1 MTLDPT
7 AREANVRDSLKKFF
21 VDNLNKT
28 EGIPIVFDRFLE
40 SPKLQGKEVD
50 RWVGV
55 DLADATIDSLSEQDL
70 DVYVCTRKDPENFRL
85 SQLRDTVM
93 NYLTPSSDDVCFK
106 TIPFYRSYA
115 TSAWTS
121 IGGFVITRITQTRDM
136 VAEDQTKFK
145 IIYVQM
151 KYASKI

>member
-7 AREANVRDSLKKFF
+7 AREANLRDSLKKFF
-21 VDNLNKT
+21 IENLSRT
-28 EGIPIVFDRFLE
+28 EGIPIIFDRFLE

-50 RWVGV
+50 RWVGI
-55 DLADATIDSLSEQDL
+55 DLGETEMDILSEQEIEI
-70 DVYVCTRKDPENFRL
+70 YVCTRKDPENFRL

-93 NYLTPSSDDVCFK
+93 DYLTPSSNDVCYK
-106 TIPFYRSYA
+106 TIPFYRSHP
-115 TSAWTS
+115 TNAWTV
-121 IGGFVITRITQTRDM
+121 IGGLLITRTNQSKDL

-151 KYASKI
+151 KFASKL

>member
-115 TSAWTS
+115 TSAWTV

>member
-7 AREANVRDSLKKFF
+7 AREANVRDSIKKFF
-21 VDNLNKT
+21 IDNLNRT
-28 EGIPIVFDRFLE
+28 EGIPIIFDRFLE

-50 RWVGV
+50 RWIGV
-55 DLADATIDSLSEQDL
+55 DLGDLDIDTVSEQDL

-93 NYLTPSSDDVCFK
+93 DYLTPSSDDVCFK
-106 TIPFYRSYA
+106 TIPFYRSHP
-115 TSAWTS
+115 TNAWTL
-121 IGGFVITRITQTRDM
+121 IGGFVITKINQTRDM

-151 KYASKI
+151 KYASKL